1 MWDQLVALIFQD
13 NLEVECAPL
22 LDWLRVA
29 SMAST
34 AIGPNNRLAPPIFS
48 INFNGPPADELLPS
62 HRVRIQNLLLPGLSQ
77 LSSGIENA
85 LTTMAN
91 GHRPPDQ

>member
-1 MWDQLVALIFQD
+1 MWDQLVPLIFQD

-22 LDWLRVA
+22 HDWLRVA

-34 AIGPNNRLAPPIFS
+34 IIGPNNRFAPPIFS
-48 INFNGPPADELLPS
+48 INFSGPPADEDLLS

-77 LSSGIENA
+77 
-85 LTTMAN
+85 
-91 GHRPPDQ
+91 